1 MSLCGHLFLEE
12 EVTREREKDQERPM
26 LADARDIKSSQ
37 TEGERH
43 TKLQKERDIQSS
55 QIRRRKETYKA
66 RKHTKRER
74 HTQLAKT
81 HKERDIQSSQ
91 RHRPPRI
98 RVYLLLCVWSVC
110 CARTH
115 LRLHVL
121 VSVFCSQRH
130 SRRDTHTAFR
140 DTDLHVH
147 MLVCVFCSQRHRPT
161 LRVHVRI
168 LLWHVTHLNESCHTY
183 KCGIAHVC
191 MRTRALDRCV
201 VVLRSVL

>member
-1 MSLCGHLFLEE
+1 
-12 EVTREREKDQERPM
+12 M

-91 RHRPPRI
+91 RHRPPRV

-115 LRLHVL
+115 LRVHVL
-121 VSVFCSQRH
+121 VSVFCSQKH

-140 DTDLHVH
+140 DTLKERHTH
-147 MLVCVFCSQRHRPT
+147 SFQRHRPT
-161 LRVHVRI
+161 RTDVGLCV
-168 LLWHVTHLNESCHTY
+168 LLTKTQTY
-183 KCGIAHVC
+183 SA
-191 MRTRALDRCV
+191 RTRAEYSTRT
-201 VVLRSVL
+201 RAHPSVACNTSE